1 MNPSRSIS
9 PTPAARSRARRFALQ
24 ALYQM
29 QLTDCSA
36 AEVEAQFLQDYDMK
50 RVDTDYLHEL
60 LAGVAK
66 HRGGLIAAFSGRLD
80 RSEKELDA
88 VSRAALLIGSFE
100 IIHRID
106 IPYRVAINEG
116 VELAKQF
123 GAADSFK
130 FVNSV
135 LDSLAI
141 EYRAVERAS
150 GNR

>member
-1 MNPSRSIS
+1 
-9 PTPAARSRARRFALQ
+9 
-24 ALYQM
+24 M
-29 QLTDCSA
+29 QLADCSA

-50 RVDTDYLHEL
+50 RVDTVYLHEL
-60 LAGVAK
+60 LSGADK
-66 HRGGLIAAFSGRLD
+66 HRAELTQAFSARLD
-80 RSEKELDA
+80 RDEKELDA

-135 LDSLAI
+135 LDSLAA

-150 GNR
+150 GKH